1 MMELHPLTL
10 LAVAVAF
17 ALVVIVARTL
27 AAKRTPRRP
36 RRSLSTSA
44 PVAPV
49 LSAKA
54 LSVLRLAAR
63 QAGQS
68 ISTQDVRDLLGS
80 TPLGTAE
87 VIDELRQGGVI
98 DWFGE
103 SGAVGGHG
111 YVSAK
116 GKRWLERQASGA

>member
-1 MMELHPLTL
+1 MELHPLTL
-10 LAVAVAF
+10 LVVAIAI
-17 ALVVIVARTL
+17 ALVVVAVRSL
-27 AAKRTPRRP
+27 VSKRGPRRQ
-36 RRSLSTSA
+36 RRSLPTPT
-44 PVAPV
+44 PVAIV
-49 LSAKA
+49 LSAEA

-68 ISTQDVRDLLGS
+68 ISYQDVRDLLGS

-87 VIDELRQGGVI
+87 VIDELRRAAVV

-111 YVSAK
+111 YVSGK
-116 GKRWLERQASGA
+116 GKRCLEGQASVA